1 MDPSADELLER
12 AAERANIAHTI
23 FMLLDVDADGIVGV
37 EQVGSRP
44 ALRRRPGSPG
54 GANLW
59 PWGLQWRVECRGGV
73 GRPRGLR
80 PGPRDPPRRR
90 RTAGSQTPP

>member
-23 FMLLDVDADGIVGV
+23 FMLLDADADGIVGV
-37 EQVGSRP
+37 EQVRGRP
-44 ALRRRPGSPG
+44 ERTDD
-54 GANLW
+54 
-59 PWGLQWRVECRGGV
+59 LQPAQGPACGPKRLPERVECRGGA

-80 PGPRDPPRRR
+80 PGPRAPPF
-90 RTAGSQTPP
+90 P